1 MGQQDALNTDLSAF
15 AQEGVPVSTLW
26 MLSSSNAGQA
36 AQPFLQGIAQQ
47 TGGSFVR
54 VGNAADMAQAVRT
67 FCQMNCG
74 LKFEPLEYN
83 PVGHDYITTL
93 DDTARY
99 FALLT
104 FYETGT
110 TGNVLGIAGREIPP
124 QAVITSLDNKHYE
137 LDTLHLLH
145 QACPCKIT
153 VDTGGDER
161 PQIYALT
168 QSLPQKVPPGPVP
181 CVGVWQCLVP
191 PHLWL
196 LAAGILVFLVIL
208 ALLWAWRN
216 SPEPFGYLVDAR
228 NERKAIKLGE
238 GQWWTP
244 YRRRSVIEVSDRT
257 IREKFPLLADVPIQ
271 FVYHPDQ
278 KGREQAYARL
288 KKHGA
293 QTSVCI
299 KNSSHAVSLSREKS
313 EAVLEHGSEI
323 QVNGRPIVIF
333 QTREPAVLHR
343 HRIR

>member
-1 MGQQDALNTDLSAF
+1 
-15 AQEGVPVSTLW
+15 
-26 MLSSSNAGQA
+26 
-36 AQPFLQGIAQQ
+36 
-47 TGGSFVR
+47 
-54 VGNAADMAQAVRT
+54 
-67 FCQMNCG
+67 
-74 LKFEPLEYN
+74 
-83 PVGHDYITTL
+83 
-93 DDTARY
+93 
-99 FALLT
+99 
-104 FYETGT
+104 
-110 TGNVLGIAGREIPP
+110 
-124 QAVITSLDNKHYE
+124 
-137 LDTLHLLH
+137 
-145 QACPCKIT
+145 
-153 VDTGGDER
+153 
-161 PQIYALT
+161 
-168 QSLPQKVPPGPVP
+168 
-181 CVGVWQCLVP
+181 
-191 PHLWL
+191 
-196 LAAGILVFLVIL
+196 VFLVIL

-244 YRRRSVIEVSDRT
+244 YRRRSVIDVSDRT

-293 QTSVCI
+293 QTSVSI

-343 HRIR
+343 RRIR